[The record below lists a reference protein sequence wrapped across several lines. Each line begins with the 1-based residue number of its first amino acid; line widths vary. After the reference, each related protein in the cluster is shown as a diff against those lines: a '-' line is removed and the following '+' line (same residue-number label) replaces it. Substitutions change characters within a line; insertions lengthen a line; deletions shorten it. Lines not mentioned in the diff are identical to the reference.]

1 MLRLPTLL
9 QRRPAQWLPLVAKRG
24 SAVFVAVLYCGLWS
38 AGLAAETFSL
48 KSPDGRL
55 ELKVDNDK
63 QLQYQL
69 YVDGQQLIKPSVIN
83 LSFAD
88 GVQFGANAEL
98 LNQQRSTVDE
108 EVAPEV
114 RVRTAMIRNH
124 YHELTLEFKQNFS
137 LQLRAFNEGVA
148 YRLIGKMAGTEQGEA
163 APGKEQGE
171 AAPGK
176 EQGEAAPGKEQG
188 KAASGQE
195 QGIATLLEE
204 QANFNFVAG
213 TYSYFPFEKDF
224 RTATQPT
231 FTPLPA
237 KNIDGAELGS
247 LPALFVAK
255 GVNLLLTETDLQDYP
270 GLWLKGKGDGGIY
283 GVHPFDLDKKGEF
296 TNTLGA
302 VSRARNYPWRII
314 GVARS
319 DAELLNIQLSYLL
332 AEPSRI
338 GAPDWIKPGQIAWD
352 WYNENNFKGVDFKAG
367 INTKTYQYYADFA
380 AKFGIENI
388 LIDDGWST
396 HDDVLTVLPTIDV
409 QAIIAHAK
417 NKGVAVQLWV
427 PWTGLDKNMEAAMA
441 LYKKW
446 GITGLK
452 IDFMNSDSQSMV
464 NFYWRAAAMAAKY
477 QLMVNF
483 HGSYKPAG
491 IHRTYPNVLTR
502 EGVKG
507 LENHKWS
514 DVITPAHNLHLPFI
528 RMIAGPMDYTPGA
541 MRNAHRKDFNAVF
554 SRPMSLGTRAH
565 QLAMFVLYES
575 PLQMLAD
582 TPSSYLA
589 EPEIPTFISQ
599 IPTVWDNFKVLHGTI
614 GEYLVM
620 ARQSGN
626 NWYLGG
632 MTNDQPRTLPI
643 MLDFLPKGSYQL
655 TLMKD
660 GINADRYAED
670 YLLEQR
676 VVKSGDKLAIPMVA
690 GGGFAAILTPLR

>member
-1 MLRLPTLL
+1 MPNVYSTIMYNSQRLQSPPRWQCPALLVACCLLGTLL
-9 QRRPAQWLPLVAKRG
+9 PFSLV
-24 SAVFVAVLYCGLWS
+24 
-38 AGLAAETFSL
+38 AETFQL

-55 ELKVDNDK
+55 VLQLDTDQ

-69 YVDGQQLIKPSVIN
+69 AMDGQPLILPSAIN

-88 GVQFGANAEL
+88 GGQFGANAEVL
-98 LNQQRSTVDE
+98 RQQQTTVDE
-108 EVAPEV
+108 EVAPQIQL
-114 RVRTAMIRNH
+114 RTALIRNH
-124 YHELTLEFKQNFS
+124 YNELTLDFKQHFS

-148 YRLIGKMAGTEQGEA
+148 YRFIGKQPGTAEL
-163 APGKEQGE
+163 K
-171 AAPGK
+171 
-176 EQGEAAPGKEQG
+176 
-188 KAASGQE
+188 S
-195 QGIATLLEE
+195 E
-204 QANFNFVAG
+204 QANFNFAPG

-247 LPALFVAK
+247 LPALFVTK

-270 GLWLKGKGDGGIY
+270 GLWLKGHGDGRIY
-283 GVHPFDLDKKGEF
+283 GVHPFDLDNKGEL
-296 TNTLGA
+296 TNKIAQL
-302 VSRARNYPWRII
+302 SRQRNYPWRII

-319 DAELLNIQLSYLL
+319 DAELFNIQLSYLL

-338 GAPDWIKPGQIAWD
+338 GAPGWIKPGKIAWD

-367 INTKTYQYYADFA
+367 INTETYKYYADFA

-388 LIDDGWST
+388 LIDDGWSS

-409 QAIIAHAK
+409 QAIIQHAK
-417 NKGVAVQLWV
+417 SKGVAVQLWV
-427 PWTGLDKNMEAAMA
+427 PWTGLDKNMAAAMA

-446 GITGLK
+446 GVTGLK

-483 HGSYKPAG
+483 HGAYKPAG

-514 DVITPAHNLHLPFI
+514 DVITPAHNLHIPFI

-589 EPEIPTFISQ
+589 EPDIPAFISK
-599 IPTVWDNFKVLHGTI
+599 IPTVWDNFKVLHANI

-620 ARQSGN
+620 ARQRGN
-626 NWYLGG
+626 HWYLGG
-632 MTNDQPRTLPI
+632 MTNDQPRSLPVV
-643 MLDFLPKGSYQL
+643 LDFLPPGTYQL

-660 GINADRYAED
+660 GINAERHAED
-670 YLLEQR
+670 YKLEKR
-676 VVKSGDKLAIPMVA
+676 VVKSGDTLDIPMVG
-690 GGGFAAILTPLR
+690 GGGFAAILTPL

>member
-1 MLRLPTLL
+1 MFVLCQTTAPDALWRQRCSAAASARANTRISIKKIMLLASLLPFAL
-9 QRRPAQWLPLVAKRG
+9 
-24 SAVFVAVLYCGLWS
+24 S
-38 AGLAAETFSL
+38 AETFVV

-55 ELKVDNDK
+55 EVTIDNQQ

-69 YVDGQQLIKPSVIN
+69 SVDGEVLIKPSVIG
-83 LSFAD
+83 LEFAD
-88 GVQFGANAEL
+88 GMFFGKNAEVTG
-98 LNQQRSTVDE
+98 QQQKTVDE
-108 EVAPEV
+108 KLTPEV
-114 RVRTAMIRNH
+114 KVRTAQIPNH
-124 YHELTLEFKQNFS
+124 YNELNLDFKQHFS
-137 LQLRAFNEGVA
+137 LKFRVFNEGVA
-148 YRLIGKMAGTEQGEA
+148 YRFEGKQQGQAEL
-163 APGKEQGE
+163 
-171 AAPGK
+171 
-176 EQGEAAPGKEQG
+176 
-188 KAASGQE
+188 KA
-195 QGIATLLEE
+195 E

-213 TYSYFPFEKDF
+213 TYSYFPFEKNF

-237 KNIDGAELGS
+237 KNIDGDELGS

-270 GLWLKGKGDGGIY
+270 GLWLQGHGDGRIY
-283 GVHPFDLDKKGEF
+283 GVHPKNLDLTKQNPQNPEQTGEF
-296 TNTLGA
+296 TASVAT
-302 VSRARNYPWRII
+302 VSRERNFPWRII

-338 GAPDWIKPGQIAWD
+338 GAPNWIKPGQIAWD

-367 INTKTYQYYADFA
+367 INTETYKYYADFA

-388 LIDDGWST
+388 LIDDGWSS

-417 NKGVAVQLWV
+417 NKGVDVQLWV
-427 PWTGLDKNMEAAMA
+427 PWTGLDKNMAAAMA

-582 TPSSYLA
+582 TPNSYLA
-589 EPEIPTFISQ
+589 EPEIPAFISK
-599 IPTVWDNFKVLHGTI
+599 IPTVWDNFKVLHANI
-614 GEYLVM
+614 GEYLLM
-620 ARQSGN
+620 ARQNGN
-626 NWYLGG
+626 NWYLAG
-632 MTNDQPRTLPI
+632 MTNDQPRTLPVK
-643 MLDFLPKGSYQL
+643 LDFLPKGSYQL
-655 TLMKD
+655 ELIKD
-660 GINADRYAED
+660 GINADRHAED
-670 YLLEQR
+670 YKLEKR
-676 VVKSGDKLAIPMVA
+676 LVKAGDQLDIPMVA
-690 GGGFAAILTPLR
+690 GGGFAAILTPL

>member
-1 MLRLPTLL
+1 MLRFFTRL
-9 QRRPAQWLPLVAKRG
+9 QRHPARLFTLANTRG
-24 SAVFVAVLYCGLWS
+24 AALLAAAFCGSLWS
-38 AGLAAETFSL
+38 NGLTAETLSL

-55 ELKVDNDK
+55 ELKVDTEQ

-69 YVDGQQLIKPSVIN
+69 YVDGQQLIKPSVIH

-88 GVQFGANAEL
+88 GVQFGAKADL
-98 LNQQRSTVDE
+98 LRQHRATVDE
-108 EVAPEV
+108 DVAPEV
-114 RVRTAMIRNH
+114 RVRTALIRNH
-124 YHELTLEFKQNFS
+124 YQELTLEFKQNFS

-148 YRLIGKMAGTEQGEA
+148 YRLIGTLPDAA
-163 APGKEQGE
+163 AP
-171 AAPGK
+171 
-176 EQGEAAPGKEQG
+176 
-188 KAASGQE
+188 GQE
-195 QGIATLLEE
+195 QGKVILAAE

-231 FTPLPA
+231 FTPVPA

-296 TNTLGA
+296 TTALGS

-417 NKGVAVQLWV
+417 KQGVDVQLWV

-589 EPEIPTFISQ
+589 EPDIPTFISQ
-599 IPTVWDNFKVLHGTI
+599 IPTVWDNFKVLHATI

-620 ARQSGN
+620 ARQHGN

-643 MLDFLPKGSYQL
+643 TLDFLPKGSYQL
-655 TLMKD
+655 MLIKD
-660 GINADRYAED
+660 GINADRHAED
-670 YLLEQR
+670 YLLEKR
-676 VVKSGDKLAIPMVA
+676 VVKAGDQLTIPMVA
-690 GGGFAAILTPLR
+690 GGGFAAILTPLH